1 MEYSRVLKCEST
13 CKRFHPGEC
22 SNRGLLHDCENRWI
36 VCSFARNHRHHRTAT
51 NKAAHSGLQQL
62 IIWRSLRTFSS
73 SALVFMLIGPLN
85 PSSNTKKRTKND
97 QNCSS
102 IIYTS
107 KVDLACS
114 MQLGGA
120 AVDTNN
126 VLIKSVTQSSA
137 VQSSVWTCTA

>member
-1 MEYSRVLKCEST
+1 MEYSHVLKCEST

-22 SNRGLLHDCENRWI
+22 PNRDLLRDCENRWI
-36 VCSFARNHRHHRTAT
+36 VCSFTRNHRHHHTAT

-137 VQSSVWTCTA
+137 VQSRVWTCTA